1 MNTELL
7 ERMGDALRDEMAY
20 WDGFGVQAE
29 WFIRADGRAALGV
42 IGDADD
48 MEIMS
53 IDIDERGV
61 AHTQSTGL
69 VEFSTG
75 GPEI

>member
-1 MNTELL
+1 MN
-7 ERMGDALRDEMAY
+7 ALQAEMAY

-29 WFIRADGRAALGV
+29 WFIKPDGSGALAV
-42 IGDADD
+42 FGDADN
-48 MEIMS
+48 MQILA
-53 IDIDERGV
+53 IDVIDSV
-61 AHTQSTGL
+61 AHTQCTEQ